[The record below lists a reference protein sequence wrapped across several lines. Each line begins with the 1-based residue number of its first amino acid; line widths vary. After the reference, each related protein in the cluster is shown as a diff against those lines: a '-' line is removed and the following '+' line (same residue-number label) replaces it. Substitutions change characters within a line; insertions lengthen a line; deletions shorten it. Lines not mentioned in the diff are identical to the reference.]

1 MTAPSGHVEKRIF
14 VIRGHRIM
22 IDADLAEVYDVT
34 TKRLNEQVKRN
45 AERFPE
51 DFMFR
56 LTAGEKAELVAKCDH
71 LARLKFAKALPFA
84 FTEHGAIMAASVLN
98 SPRAIEASVIVVR
111 AFVALRRAVASH
123 SALSRRLDELERK
136 HAGHD
141 DKFRIVFEAICEL
154 REPPVKP
161 RRKIGF

>member
-1 MTAPSGHVEKRIF
+1 MTVPSGHVEKRIF
-14 VIRGHRIM
+14 VIRGHRVM
-22 IDADLAEVYDVT
+22 IDADLAEIYDVT

-45 AERFPE
+45 AVRFPE

-71 LARLKFAKALPFA
+71 LTRLKFAKALPFA

-98 SPRAIEASVIVVR
+98 SPRAIEASVTVVR
-111 AFVALRRAVASH
+111 AFVTLRRAVASH

-136 HAGHD
+136 HGIHD
-141 DKFRIVFEAICEL
+141 EKLMIVFKAIREL
-154 REPPVKP
+154 MEPPKKA
-161 RRKIGF
+161 RRRIGF

>member
-1 MTAPSGHVEKRIF
+1 
-14 VIRGHRIM
+14 M

-84 FTEHGAIMAASVLN
+84 FTEQGPSW
-98 SPRAIEASVIVVR
+98 
-111 AFVALRRAVASH
+111 RRPS
-123 SALSRRLDELERK
+123 
-136 HAGHD
+136 
-141 DKFRIVFEAICEL
+141 
-154 REPPVKP
+154 
-161 RRKIGF
+161 

>member
-84 FTEHGAIMAASVLN
+84 FTEHWAIMAASVLN

-141 DKFRIVFEAICEL
+141 DKFRVVFEAIREL
-154 REPPVKP
+154 REPPAKP

>member
-1 MTAPSGHVEKRIF
+1 MTVPSGHVEKRIF

-111 AFVALRRAVASH
+111 AFVALRRAVVSH

-136 HAGHD
+136 HTGHD
-141 DKFRIVFEAICEL
+141 DKFRVVFEAIREL
-154 REPPVKP
+154 REPPAKP

>member
-1 MTAPSGHVEKRIF
+1 MTVPSGHVKNRIF
-14 VIRGHRIM
+14 VIRGHRVM

-84 FTEHGAIMAASVLN
+84 FTEHGAIMAASVLI
-98 SPRAIEASVIVVR
+98 SPRAIEASVTVVR
-111 AFVALRRAVASH
+111 AFIALRRAVASH
-123 SALSRRLDELERK
+123 SALSHRLDELERK

-141 DKFRIVFEAICEL
+141 DKFRIVFEAIREL
-154 REPPVKP
+154 MEPPAKP

>member
-98 SPRAIEASVIVVR
+98 SPKAIEVSVTVVR
-111 AFVALRRAVASH
+111 AFVALRRAVVSH

-136 HAGHD
+136 HAGQD
-141 DKFRIVFEAICEL
+141 DKFRIVFEAIRGL
-154 REPPVKP
+154 MDIPKSP
-161 RRKIGF
+161 RRRIGF